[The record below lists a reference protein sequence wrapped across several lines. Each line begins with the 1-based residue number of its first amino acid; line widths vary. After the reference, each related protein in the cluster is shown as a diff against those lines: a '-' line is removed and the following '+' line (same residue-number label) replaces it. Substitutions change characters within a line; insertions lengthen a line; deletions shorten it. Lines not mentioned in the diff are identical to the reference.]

1 MKRLNDQT
9 KRVVIKS
16 KESDFQNGCDGERVD
31 VHKIFSLLCYNLLQV
46 KYIICY
52 AKHLGLD
59 NEMAARLWVDHGLAQ
74 KFSSLYRQF

>member
-1 MKRLNDQT
+1 MKRLNDHAR
-9 KRVVIKS
+9 RVVFKT
-16 KESDFQNGCDGERVD
+16 KEVDFKNGCAGERVD
-31 VHKIFSLLCYNLLQV
+31 AHKIFSLLCYNLLQV

-59 NEMAARLWVDHGLAQ
+59 NEMAARLWVDHGLAK